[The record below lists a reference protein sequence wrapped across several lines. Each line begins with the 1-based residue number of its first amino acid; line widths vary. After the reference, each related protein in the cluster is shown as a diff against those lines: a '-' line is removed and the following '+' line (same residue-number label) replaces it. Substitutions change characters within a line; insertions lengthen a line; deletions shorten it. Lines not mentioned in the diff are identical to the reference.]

1 MELPGWISRLAAILL
16 LVGLAATAY
25 VFVVPP
31 LVAGYVGDREALADA
46 RERLDR
52 YRRIAATRP
61 DLQAQIDA
69 IQKRGAV
76 RGNYLTGRT
85 DALAAAELQNRV
97 KKIIETNGGKLRS
110 IQTVPGK
117 ANGAFQ
123 RVTIRVQLAAPIDS
137 LHRII
142 YALEAGKPYLFLD
155 NIDIGNRRRGRRKK
169 APVDADPALTVRFDL
184 FGYLQPGVE

>member
-31 LVAGYVGDREALADA
+31 LMAGYVGDREALADA
-46 RERLDR
+46 RERLYR

-61 DLQAQIDA
+61 DLRAQIDA
-69 IQKRGAV
+69 IQKRGAA

-117 ANGAFQ
+117 ADGAFQ

-142 YALEAGKPYLFLD
+142 YALEAEKPFLFLD

-169 APVDADPALTVRFDL
+169 APDDADPALTVRFDL
-184 FGYLQPGVE
+184 FGYLQPEME

>member
-1 MELPGWISRLAAILL
+1 MELPGWMSRLAAISLL
-16 LVGLAATAY
+16 FGLAATAY

-31 LVAGYVGDREALADA
+31 LVAGYVGDREALAEA
-46 RERLDR
+46 RERLGR

-61 DLQAQIDA
+61 EVQAQIDA
-69 IQKRGAV
+69 MEERGAA

-117 ANGAFQ
+117 ADGAFQ

-137 LHRII
+137 LHRTI
-142 YALEAGKPYLFLD
+142 YALEAEKPFLFLD

-169 APVDADPALTVRFDL
+169 APDDADPALTVRFDL
-184 FGYLQPGVE
+184 FGYLQPEVE

>member
-1 MELPGWISRLAAILL
+1 MELPGWISRLAAVSL

-46 RERLDR
+46 RERLGR

-69 IQKRGAV
+69 MEERGAA

-117 ANGAFQ
+117 ADGGFQ

-142 YALEAGKPYLFLD
+142 YALEAEKPFLFLD

-169 APVDADPALTVRFDL
+169 APDDADPALTVRFDL
-184 FGYLQPGVE
+184 FGYLQPEME

>member
-1 MELPGWISRLAAILL
+1 MELPGWISRLAAVLL

-46 RERLDR
+46 RERLGR

-61 DLQAQIDA
+61 DLEAQIDA
-69 IQKRGAV
+69 MEDRGAA

-110 IQTVPGK
+110 IQAVPGK
-117 ANGAFQ
+117 ADGAFQ

-137 LHRII
+137 LYRTI
-142 YALEAGKPYLFLD
+142 YALEAEKPFLFLD

-169 APVDADPALTVRFDL
+169 TPDATDPALTVRFDL
-184 FGYLQPGVE
+184 FGYLQPEVE